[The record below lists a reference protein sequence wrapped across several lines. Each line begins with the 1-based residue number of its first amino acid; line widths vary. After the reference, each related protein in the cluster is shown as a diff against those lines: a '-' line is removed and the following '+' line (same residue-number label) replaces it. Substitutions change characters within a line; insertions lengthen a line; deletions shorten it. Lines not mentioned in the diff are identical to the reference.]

1 MLSDSRSLERV
12 GGGRYGAFLMVPGVL
27 VFSQSTLQVSAEPLL
42 ISETVSSSTGTTSD
56 TTTVSAVG
64 GSNLYTYTWTQTSG
78 STDIAVGSPSA
89 ATTDFDYNFSY
100 PGLFSATFQCEV
112 DDGDGAVGVVSVNVI
127 IYWNNVS

>member
-1 MLSDSRSLERV
+1 MI
-12 GGGRYGAFLMVPGVL
+12 PGVL
-27 VFSQSTLQVSAEPLL
+27 VLSQSSLQVTASPLV

-64 GSNLYTYTWTQTSG
+64 GSGSYTYTWTQTSG

-89 ATTDFDYNFSY
+89 ATTGFDYNFSY

-112 DDGDGAVGVVSVNVI
+112 DDGAGAVETVSVNVT
-127 IYWNNVS
+127 IYWDDVS